1 MPAEPFGG
9 VRVRAGTPQQEGLVP
24 CADSFDTVLE
34 GRATY
39 QTELVRG
46 DAVECVRVL
55 LIHRH
60 R

>member
-1 MPAEPFGG
+1 M
-9 VRVRAGTPQQEGLVP
+9 P
-24 CADSFDTVLE
+24 CADSFDPMLE